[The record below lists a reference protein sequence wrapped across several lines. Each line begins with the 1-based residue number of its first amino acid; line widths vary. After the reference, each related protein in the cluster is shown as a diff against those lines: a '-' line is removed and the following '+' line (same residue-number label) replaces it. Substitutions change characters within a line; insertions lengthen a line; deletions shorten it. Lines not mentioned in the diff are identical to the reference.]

1 MHWLFFFSPHNG
13 PTTTWLLGAIPVHVL
28 EQPSST
34 QGRPSSNPSKLCR
47 SADECPL
54 LALSAMHCKSFC
66 FANCHT
72 PQGCSENFAYQVN
85 LLQILGYVVAFPVP
99 AAISTATMLR
109 RSTSCH
115 RSCLDLLRRL
125 NMQLLCCGAYARGG
139 ELIRD
144 VLRNCTSWLRSIRIL
159 SRRKKG
165 SCLTAEKKC
174 HAYLS
179 FTATVLTPA

>member
-1 MHWLFFFSPHNG
+1 MYTALVILVLPRNG
-13 PTTTWLLGAIPVHVL
+13 PTTTWLLGATPEHVL

-109 RSTSCH
+109 RSASKFCH
-115 RSCLDLLRRL
+115 RSCLDLLRQV
-125 NMQLLCCGAYARGG
+125 NMQLLCLCWLWLLG
-139 ELIRD
+139 EPPD
-144 VLRNCTSWLRSIRIL
+144 
-159 SRRKKG
+159 
-165 SCLTAEKKC
+165 E
-174 HAYLS
+174 
-179 FTATVLTPA
+179 P